1 MCLISIDPL
10 VDFACHLLL
19 GSPDHPQITIHFLNA
34 ILSPVQPITKVR
46 ILNPI
51 LGKDFDEDKL
61 SILDIL
67 ATDNLDRVFN
77 VEVQRSI
84 SIGLAKRLT
93 YYSASLLVEQ
103 IGEGDGYQLLLPS
116 IGICILD
123 GQLFPDVPQ
132 FHHDFLLRSSAGLA
146 LTDCL
151 QIHLLELPKY
161 PLTSDNRKPSGSK
174 NQWFHFFRRAY
185 GANPSILLEEL
196 QDPIFAEALDVLEMI
211 QRSPDERRFYE
222 SRLKFQRDEQA
233 RLDYAG
239 QEGEIRGEIRGKVAT
254 LQEVLG
260 LPISAKSE
268 LDSLS
273 TNELDALL
281 RDLQTRLRTR
291 MSTS

>member
-1 MCLISIDPL
+1 M
-10 VDFACHLLL
+10 
-19 GSPDHPQITIHFLNA
+19 
-34 ILSPVQPITKVR
+34 
-46 ILNPI
+46 
-51 LGKDFDEDKL
+51 
-61 SILDIL
+61 
-67 ATDNLDRVFN
+67 
-77 VEVQRSI
+77 
-84 SIGLAKRLT
+84 
-93 YYSASLLVEQ
+93 
-103 IGEGDGYQLLLPS
+103 
-116 IGICILD
+116 
-123 GQLFPDVPQ
+123 PQ
-132 FHHDFLLRSSAGLA
+132 FHHDFLLRSSVGLA

-174 NQWFHFFRRAY
+174 NKWLHFFRRAY

-196 QDPIFAEALDVLEMI
+196 QDPIFAEALGVLEMI

-239 QEGEIRGEIRGKVAT
+239 QEGEIRGKVAT

-273 TNELDALL
+273 SNQLDAML
-281 RDLQTRLRTR
+281 RDLQARLRIR